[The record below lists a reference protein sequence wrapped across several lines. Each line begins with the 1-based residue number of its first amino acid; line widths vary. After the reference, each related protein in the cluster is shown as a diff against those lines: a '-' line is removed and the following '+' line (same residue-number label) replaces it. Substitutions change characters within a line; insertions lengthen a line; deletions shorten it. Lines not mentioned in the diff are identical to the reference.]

1 MPHKD
6 DSRFSILTVTMII
19 IIYIGNKSNF
29 EKKVSDDYDAITNG
43 FSSVLC
49 GTSDHCYEN
58 LSLSWNML
66 IKTPHAAYSVVTF
79 LHKGI

>member
-43 FSSVLC
+43 FFICIVWDKRPLLR
-49 GTSDHCYEN
+49 N
-58 LSLSWNML
+58 PSLSWDML
-66 IKTPHAAYSVVTF
+66 THNAPCCTICSHILT
-79 LHKGI
+79 